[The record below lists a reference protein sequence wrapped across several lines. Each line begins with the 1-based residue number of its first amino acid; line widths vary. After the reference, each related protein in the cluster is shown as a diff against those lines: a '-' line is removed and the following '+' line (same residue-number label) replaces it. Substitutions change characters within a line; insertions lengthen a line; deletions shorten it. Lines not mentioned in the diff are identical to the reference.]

1 MFEFS
6 DSERVWHTEMRGIST
21 DEQGREVLVG
31 LTMEETVFY
40 VTRTRNRGSGVR
52 DSDPGNRARFLE
64 LGQKHERARLQ
75 VIGAEIELR
84 RENPPRQ

>member
-6 DSERVWHTEMRGIST
+6 DQERAWHTEMRGIST
-21 DEQGREVLVG
+21 DEHGREVLVG

-40 VTRTRNRGSGVR
+40 MSRARNRASGVR
-52 DSDPGNRARFLE
+52 NSDPDNRTCFLG
-64 LGQKHERARLQ
+64 LHQKHELARLQ
-75 VIGAEIELR
+75 VIGAEIELL

>member
-21 DEQGREVLVG
+21 DEHGREVLAG
-31 LTMEETVFY
+31 LTMEETAFY
-40 VTRTRNRGSGVR
+40 MSRTRSRASGVHDNPNSR
-52 DSDPGNRARFLE
+52 TRFLE
-64 LGQKHERARLQ
+64 LREKHERARLQ

-84 RENPPRQ
+84 GENPPRQ